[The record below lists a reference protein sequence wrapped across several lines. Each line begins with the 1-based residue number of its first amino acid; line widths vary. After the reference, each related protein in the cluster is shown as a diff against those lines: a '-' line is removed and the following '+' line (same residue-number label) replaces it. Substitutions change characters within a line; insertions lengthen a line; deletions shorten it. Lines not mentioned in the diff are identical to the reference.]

1 MMERML
7 AETFREDMK
16 MHLEMMEAKD
26 ETHLERM
33 EAFLGFK
40 P

>member
-1 MMERML
+1 
-7 AETFREDMK
+7 MK

-40 P
+40 PWGNETQ